1 MIRFEVYDNGRLQNF
16 RLYGDFPLT
25 REEVGNTEDVKQKN
39 ISGST
44 SKYNVLG
51 FMRSLVAASCGFLAV
66 NYFSLNDFLGGS
78 FLVDF
83 LVFIGVFSFLFF
95 LLGLLLVF
103 NGNMK
108 RVIQGKK
115 MEEHFQFKSQKNES
129 LASDTFF
136 REAFPDLIRTIKFGR
151 YDHVQSFDKKALEQR
166 VDLLLNSKTYG
177 KQFSLLVKEVMLTKE
192 TMPKKD
198 REELEK
204 KAGKTVKR
212 LYELIVSNKMDN
224 LETGNLASLETQLL
238 GFEELLKRGMGDG
251 G

>member
-1 MIRFEVYDNGRLQNF
+1 MIKFEIYDVGRLQNF

-25 REEVGNTEDVKQKN
+25 REEVGNIEDVKQKN
-39 ISGST
+39 VSGST
-44 SKYNVLG
+44 HSLRG
-51 FMRSLVAASCGFLAV
+51 FMRSLVAASCGFLAA
-66 NYFSLNDFLGGS
+66 NYSSLNDFLGGS
-78 FLVDF
+78 FLVNF

-95 LLGLLLVF
+95 LLLGF

-108 RVIQGKK
+108 RVVQGKK
-115 MEEHFQFKSQKNES
+115 TEEHFQFKSQKNES

-136 REAFPDLIRTIKFGR
+136 REAFPDLIKTVRFGIR
-151 YDHVQSFDKKALEQR
+151 DYDKVQHFDREALKR
-166 VDLLLNSKTYG
+166 RMDLLLNSKTYG

-204 KAGKTVKR
+204 TAGKTVKR